1 MTQWIAFDQNS
12 VDALTQS
19 GRTDVQ
25 LGVGDALS
33 VALETGAPA
42 VALLP
47 AGDKVSVITVH
58 RSSAPASGPQKY
70 VATGF
75 LGLSDAPATEE
86 DDHAPHPWWHFWK

>member
-19 GRTDVQ
+19 GRTEVQ

-58 RSSAPASGPQKY
+58 RSSASPTAPEKY
-70 VATGF
+70 IATGF
-75 LGLSDAPATEE
+75 LGLSDAPAGE
-86 DDHAPHPWWHFWK
+86 DDERPAHPWWHFWK